1 MHQRCTFLLLKT
13 LTFTTHYNVKK
24 LIQTLKNI
32 WSIDELKNKIIFT
45 LVLVLIYRFGSHVV
59 LPGIDPN
66 QLDAKKISEGSKG
79 LLGLFDAFAGGAF
92 SQASI
97 FALGI
102 MPYISASIFM
112 QLMTILVP
120 QLKKV
125 QNEGESGRKK
135 INQWTR
141 YLTVAVTAVQAVA
154 YVSYLTSP
162 QGNYANAILIKG
174 VLFTFITVVTLTAG
188 TLFVMWMGERI
199 QDKGL
204 GNGTSIIIMVG
215 ILARLPQSLLQEF
228 SLKGQ
233 KGGGGML
240 IFLIEIAVLI
250 AIIMGLIMLV
260 QGVRKIPL
268 NYAKQIV
275 GTKNLDLAGSR
286 QFLPIKVNSAGV
298 MPIIFAQAIMFL
310 PTLVSFASI
319 SDSTK
324 GGIAAIFNDHSN
336 IWYMLIYSVLVIGFT
351 FLYTALIFN
360 PNQISEDLKRSN
372 GFIPG
377 VKPGQPTADY
387 IGAIMDKITLPGAIF
402 LAVVGILPGLMSMKM
417 GAGAF
422 VSNQQFSTFFGGTS
436 LLIMVGVI
444 LDTLQQIETYLL
456 MKQYD
461 GLMSSGRVQGRQ
473 TVSSSAI

>member
-1 MHQRCTFLLLKT
+1 M
-13 LTFTTHYNVKK
+13 KK

-32 WSIDELKNKIIFT
+32 WSIDELKSKIIVT
-45 LVLVLIYRFGSHVV
+45 LGLIMVYRLGAHIV
-59 LPGIDPN
+59 LPGVDPN
-66 QLDAKKISEGSKG
+66 LIEDAQKSGNANQGI
-79 LLGLFDAFAGGAF
+79 LGLIDTFAGGAF

-120 QLKKV
+120 SMQKIQK
-125 QNEGESGRKK
+125 EGESGRKK

-141 YLTVAVTAVQAVA
+141 YLTVLVTIFQGGAYVA
-154 YVSYLTSP
+154 YINNP
-162 QGNYANAILIKG
+162 QGPYANALIESYTPYFFFSTI
-174 VLFTFITVVTLTAG
+174 VLLTAG
-188 TLFVMWMGERI
+188 TLFVMWLGEKI

-215 ILARLPQSLLQEF
+215 ILARLPQSIMEEF
-228 SLKGQ
+228 GAKQ
-233 KGGGGML
+233 ARGGGGLL
-240 IFLIEIAVLI
+240 IFLIELAILV
-250 AIIMGLIMLV
+250 AIIMGLIVLV
-260 QGVRKIPL
+260 QGVRKIAI

-275 GTKNLDLAGSR
+275 GNRQVGGAR
-286 QFLPIKVNSAGV
+286 QFLPMKVNSAGV

-310 PTLVSFASI
+310 PTLFNLNRSI
-319 SDSTK
+319 AESEA
-324 GGIAAIFNDHSN
+324 GRGIYNIFTDHSN
-336 IWYMLIYSVLVIGFT
+336 FWYMVIYAVMVIGFT

-360 PNQISEDLKRSN
+360 PKQIAEDLKRNN

-402 LAVVGILPGLMSMKM
+402 LALVGILPGFAQRL
-417 GAGAF
+417 GVTA
-422 VSNQQFSTFFGGTS
+422 NFSTFFGGTS

-444 LDTLQQIETYLL
+444 LDTLQQIETHLL
-456 MKQYD
+456 MRQYD
-461 GLMSSGRVQGRQ
+461 GLMKGGRIQGRQ
-473 TVSSSAI
+473 TTMTTAAQG